1 MFSVAVDFDGTLVE
15 DKFPE
20 IGEPKRDVI
29 RLIKRLKNCGVRL
42 ILWTCRKDDNNE
54 KHLER
59 AVQWCKRHGLS
70 FDAVNE
76 NLPEVQEK
84 WGGDTRKVLADY
96 YLDDKAVG
104 ADFMMPYLE
113 LLAEKA
119 EREYYRKS
127 GA

>member
-1 MFSVAVDFDGTLVE
+1 MFSIAVDFDGTLVE

-20 IGEPKRDVI
+20 IGEPRNIIINAI
-29 RLIKRLKNCGVRL
+29 RRLQICGVRT
-42 ILWTCRKDDNNE
+42 ILWTCRRDDQNGN
-54 KHLER
+54 HLEK
-59 AVQWCKRHGLS
+59 AVQWCKEHGLE

-104 ADFMMPYLE
+104 SAFMMPYLD
-113 LLAEKA
+113 LLVTKA
-119 EREYYRKS
+119 EREHRKS
-127 GA
+127 GG